1 MPNETPPNS
10 SRKNPDSASM
20 RTWNGRSGRPA
31 GRIAALGG
39 APIAHSPVTASA
51 SDTSAPTGNA
61 APVMSRGV
69 RINASP
75 ITPSPIQITA
85 SVTTAS
91 IGRQETKSIYAVG
104 GRAFKM
110 PGMIAPASA
119 RAQAGRTLSD
129 FQKFLTASQPALEMA
144 LGAPGMITQQ
154 LRRDIARR
162 FEKIDIL
169 FQIGEA
175 QHRHAA
181 LARTQ
186 QLPRAAQAQIVA
198 RDLEAVGILVDDAQ
212 TLARIVRK
220 RVLV

>member
-31 GRIAALGG
+31 GRNAAQGG
-39 APIAHSPVTASA
+39 APIAHSPVAASA

-75 ITPSPIQITA
+75 ITPNPIQITA

-91 IGRQETKSIYAVG
+91 IGRQGTKSIIDVYAVG

-119 RAQAGRTLSD
+119 RAQAGLTLSD
-129 FQKFLTASQPALEMA
+129 FQQLLPAAQPALEMA
-144 LGAPGMITQQ
+144 LGAPGMITQ
-154 LRRDIARR
+154 
-162 FEKIDIL
+162 
-169 FQIGEA
+169 
-175 QHRHAA
+175 
-181 LARTQ
+181 
-186 QLPRAAQAQIVA
+186 
-198 RDLEAVGILVDDAQ
+198 
-212 TLARIVRK
+212 
-220 RVLV
+220 